1 MKIQILKKG
10 SAKVRNSDPCPF
22 LVEVPP
28 EAAKK

>member
-1 MKIQILKKG
+1 VKKANTKLR
-10 SAKVRNSDPCPF
+10 SSDPCPW

>member
-10 SAKVRNSDPCPF
+10 DSKVKPMGTCPF

-28 EAAKK
+28 EASKK